1 MTNGINGQNVL
12 NSFPPVNFTFTLGQ
26 NGDLPMVGDWDGNG
40 IDGVGVFRNSTFNLS
55 NGFQGTIDIK
65 PFIFGGPGVRP
76 LEGDWN
82 GDGITTIGVFD
93 PNTGTMSLNNTNSPG
108 NGIGDIVFSFGVNGD
123 IPVAG
128 DWDGKP
134 SLP

>member
-1 MTNGINGQNVL
+1 
-12 NSFPPVNFTFTLGQ
+12 
-26 NGDLPMVGDWDGNG
+26 MVGDWDGNG

-65 PFIFGGPGVRP
+65 PFVFGGPGVRP

-93 PNTGTMSLNNTNSPG
+93 PNSGTMSLNNTNSPG